1 MSLLSDFVLFDKA
14 FLNNEDGRE
23 PNALIT
29 ETYYDDEWFEES
41 YQKGNKSDVEKGK
54 IIRKW
59 KRKKKTDEEEEF
71 VNTESHVTARR

>member
-1 MSLLSDFVLFDKA
+1 MSLLSDFALFDKA

-23 PNALIT
+23 PNTLIT

-54 IIRKW
+54 IIRK
-59 KRKKKTDEEEEF
+59 
-71 VNTESHVTARR
+71 